1 MLNIKEFRSKDLAL
15 PDLLNPAILAGEIQ
29 VLDQPCAVLLNKDG
43 SFLAALQ
50 YVGPD
55 LESLSYAVTNRISA
69 VFNAAIARLGSG
81 WTAQVSAIR
90 VPADGY
96 IEENRV
102 FFPDPVSALID
113 AERRMQFE
121 QEGLHFLSRYYLV
134 FTWQTPPES
143 EVSAG
148 RMFLESKKDAQPDTF
163 DVLLQKFEDGIRAV
177 VGVLKQRF
185 LLSPLDAKGV
195 LTHYHECLT
204 GRSHGVNPPD
214 IPAYL
219 DVLLGHHDFVG
230 GLEPSIDG
238 ELIEVITVTGY
249 PDRTRPEMLEGLHS
263 LPFPLRYTTR
273 FILQDQQES
282 KKLIAKYR
290 EKWASSKFSLRDYL
304 SAAMDKGQVRHDRA
318 DPFKVAMEQETA
330 LADGDVSSGV
340 VRLGY
345 FTATVILRGR
355 DAKALDDRA
364 RMVMDFLNNANFIA
378 KQEKVNVV
386 EAFLGSLPGHTWENV
401 RRPVLN
407 SMNFVDVS
415 PKTAI
420 WAGDADCP
428 SPLMKTHGKPAP
440 CLTYAQ
446 TAGSTPYRFNLH
458 VGDVGHALIVG
469 PTGAG
474 KSTILAL
481 LAAQWRRHKGA
492 RVFGFESGRSLYTLC
507 EAVGGAH
514 YDIAGELSDL
524 TFAPLAGT
532 NKSQAERAWAE
543 EWLEA
548 CCELQGMTIHPGE
561 RDVIHTAIEGLS
573 QEEGRSLTDVRS
585 LLQDE
590 QIKAAIGFYTGR
602 GRTGTLLDAR
612 ADTLSMDNQFTIFEM
627 EHLLTGTEQA
637 KLITGPVLLYIF
649 HRIEQMLDGRPT
661 LITLDEGWLMLDNPQ
676 FLAKLA
682 EWLVTLRKKNAAVVF
697 ATTSLSHLAKSPLL
711 PILKEACP
719 TKIFLP
725 NVEAGSATLLPM
737 YTDFG
742 LGDKEIELLQTAVPK
757 LDYYIR
763 SPLGQRLVSF
773 GMGPVALAFC
783 AVSDPRD
790 VKRVAELR
798 DLMGPGWPVAWLRE
812 RLPVHLRD
820 SWVGHL
826 ETLYR
831 SF

>member
-50 YVGPD
+50 YAGPD
-55 LESLSYAVTNRISA
+55 LESLSYAATNRISA

-81 WTAQVSAIR
+81 WTSQVSAIR
-90 VPADGY
+90 VPADSY
-96 IEENRV
+96 IEESRV

-318 DPFKVAMEQETA
+318 DPFKVAMERETA

-364 RMVMDFLNNANFIA
+364 RVVMDFLNNANFIA

-415 PKTAI
+415 PKTSI
-420 WAGDADCP
+420 WAGNADCP
-428 SPLMKTHGKPAP
+428 SPLMNVHGKPAP

-661 LITLDEGWLMLDNPQ
+661 LISLDEGWLMLENPQ

-757 LDYYIR
+757 QDYYIS

-812 RLPVHLRD
+812 RLPVHLQD